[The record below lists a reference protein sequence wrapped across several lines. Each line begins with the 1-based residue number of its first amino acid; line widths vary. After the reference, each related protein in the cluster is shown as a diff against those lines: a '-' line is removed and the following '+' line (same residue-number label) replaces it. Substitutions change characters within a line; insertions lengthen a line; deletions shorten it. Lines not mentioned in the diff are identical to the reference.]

1 MRLRNFLIHGRLASV
16 AVLLLLVASAAQ
28 AGTVSGVVHNGT
40 NGNKAAAGV
49 DVLLIQLQG
58 GMSVVANTKT
68 DADGRYHFDNPGIG
82 QGPMLIRAVYR
93 GVFFHQPL
101 TPGTSTVDVTVYEP
115 TTNPAAIQVP
125 LRLLVFQPNGD
136 KLMVGEEYSI
146 QNNSN
151 PPAAY
156 FKQDGN
162 FEFTIPQGADL
173 DQVSTFGP
181 SGMPV
186 RQGTI
191 DKGKGRYAISYAFQ
205 PGQNGVRISYI
216 LPYTGNQAQIRES
229 STYDAQ
235 RVLLVIPPTM
245 QIASAGFNAAGTEQ
259 GFNVFSKES
268 MKAGTGFDVTV
279 SGTAPPPADA
289 VGVGG
294 APPDQANGRDSGPD
308 TTIETAPARIGDEK
322 WILLGGLAA
331 IFAVGVG
338 LLLRQP
344 VPEVA
349 SAPAPPPFPKAAK
362 RSAPRKQRQR
372 KPRARTALRRRE
384 DHAGSELESGLPER
398 HTAAPGIAAPGGHH
412 HGRGVCTGAGTRGA
426 IAARSGPG
434 LSRRA
439 CPLRSHLP
447 RTAGPMPATNGPQRA
462 RNGLTI
468 QFSEVEKRYGMRL
481 ALRGVSLA
489 IAAGRMRGAR
499 RPQRIGK
506 NDAAEDR
513 GAIDAAFARKNCI
526 LLRREIPSR
535 SRK

>member
-1 MRLRNFLIHGRLASV
+1 MKSRDNLIRRHLVSV
-16 AVLLLLVASAAQ
+16 AVLLLLVSAAAQ

-40 NGNKAAAGV
+40 NNNKATAGV

-58 GMSVVANTKT
+58 GMSVVASTKT
-68 DADGRYHFDNPGIG
+68 DADGRFHFDNPGIG

-101 TPGTSTVDVTVYEP
+101 TPGTSNLDVTIYEP

-125 LRLLVFQPNGD
+125 LRLLVFQPNGN

-146 QNNSN
+146 QNNSS

-162 FEFTIPQGADL
+162 FEFTIPQGAEL

-216 LPYTGNQAQIRES
+216 VPYTGNQAQIRES

-245 QIASAGFNAAGTEQ
+245 QVASAGFNAAGTEQ
-259 GFNVFSKES
+259 GYNVFSKES
-268 MKAGTGFDVTV
+268 LKAGTGFDVTV
-279 SGTAPPPADA
+279 SGTAPPPAEA
-289 VGVGG
+289 S
-294 APPDQANGRDSGPD
+294 ASSSPDQVNGRDSGSE
-308 TTIETAPARIGDEK
+308 TTIETAPARLGDEK

-338 LLLRQP
+338 LLLRKP
-344 VPEVA
+344 IPEVV
-349 SAPAPPPFPKAAK
+349 SAPAPPTAPKGRKAQRAAQAKAAAA
-362 RSAPRKQRQR
+362 APAPPPVERVTREVNSNLDSLKDTLLRLE
-372 KPRARTALRRRE
+372 LRRQ
-384 DHAGSELESGLPER
+384 
-398 HTAAPGIAAPGGHH
+398 
-412 HGRGVCTGAGTRGA
+412 AGTITDAEYALERG
-426 IAARSGPG
+426 
-434 LSRRA
+434 RA
-439 CPLRSHLP
+439 E
-447 RTAGPMPATNGPQRA
+447 Q
-462 RNGLTI
+462 
-468 QFSEVEKRYGMRL
+468 
-481 ALRGVSLA
+481 
-489 IAAGRMRGAR
+489 
-499 RPQRIGK
+499 
-506 NDAAEDR
+506 
-513 GAIDAAFARKNCI
+513 
-526 LLRREIPSR
+526 LLRDLVQS
-535 SRK
+535 

>member
-1 MRLRNFLIHGRLASV
+1 MKSRNDLVRWQLCSV
-16 AVLLLLVASAAQ
+16 AVLLLFVSAAAH

-40 NGNKAAAGV
+40 NSNKIAAGV

-58 GMSVVANTKT
+58 GMSVVASTKT
-68 DADGRYHFDNPGIG
+68 DAEGRYHFDNPGIG

-101 TPGTSTVDVTVYEP
+101 TPGTSTVDVTIFEP

-125 LRLLVFQPNGD
+125 LRLLVFQPNGG

-162 FEFTIPQGADL
+162 FEFTIPQGAEL

-216 LPYTGNQAQIRES
+216 IPYTGNQAQIRES

-245 QIASAGFNAAGTEQ
+245 QVASAGFSAAGTEQ
-259 GFNVFSKES
+259 GFAVFSKES
-268 MKAGTGFDVTV
+268 VKAGTGFDVTV

-289 VGVGG
+289 T
-294 APPDQANGRDSGPD
+294 ASSSPPDQVNGRDSSPE
-308 TTIETAPARIGDEK
+308 TTIEAAPARLGDEK

-338 LLLRQP
+338 LLLRKP

-349 SAPAPPPFPKAAK
+349 SAPAPTPAPKGRKAQRAAQAKAAPA
-362 RSAPRKQRQR
+362 APPTPPVERVTQEVNSNLDSLKDTLLRLE
-372 KPRARTALRRRE
+372 LRRQ
-384 DHAGSELESGLPER
+384 
-398 HTAAPGIAAPGGHH
+398 
-412 HGRGVCTGAGTRGA
+412 AGTITDAEYALERG
-426 IAARSGPG
+426 
-434 LSRRA
+434 RA
-439 CPLRSHLP
+439 E
-447 RTAGPMPATNGPQRA
+447 Q
-462 RNGLTI
+462 
-468 QFSEVEKRYGMRL
+468 
-481 ALRGVSLA
+481 
-489 IAAGRMRGAR
+489 
-499 RPQRIGK
+499 
-506 NDAAEDR
+506 
-513 GAIDAAFARKNCI
+513 
-526 LLRREIPSR
+526 LLRDLVQG
-535 SRK
+535 

>member
-1 MRLRNFLIHGRLASV
+1 
-16 AVLLLLVASAAQ
+16 
-28 AGTVSGVVHNGT
+28 
-40 NGNKAAAGV
+40 
-49 DVLLIQLQG
+49 
-58 GMSVVANTKT
+58 
-68 DADGRYHFDNPGIG
+68 
-82 QGPMLIRAVYR
+82 
-93 GVFFHQPL
+93 
-101 TPGTSTVDVTVYEP
+101 
-115 TTNPAAIQVP
+115 
-125 LRLLVFQPNGD
+125 VFQPNGD

-162 FEFTIPQGADL
+162 FEFTIPQGAEI

-245 QIASAGFNAAGTEQ
+245 QVASAGFNAAGTEQ

-268 MKAGTGFDVTV
+268 LKAGSGFDVSV

-289 VGVGG
+289 T
-294 APPDQANGRDSGPD
+294 ASSSSPSSADQVNGRDSSPD
-308 TTIETAPARIGDEK
+308 TTIETAPARLGDEK

-338 LLLRQP
+338 LLVRKP

-349 SAPAPPPFPKAAK
+349 SAPAPPPVPKGRKAQRAAQAKAAPAVLA
-362 RSAPRKQRQR
+362 APAPPVERITQEVNSNLDSLKDTLLRLE
-372 KPRARTALRRRE
+372 LRRQ
-384 DHAGSELESGLPER
+384 
-398 HTAAPGIAAPGGHH
+398 
-412 HGRGVCTGAGTRGA
+412 AGTITDTEYALERG
-426 IAARSGPG
+426 
-434 LSRRA
+434 RA
-439 CPLRSHLP
+439 EQVLRDLVQ
-447 RTAGPMPATNGPQRA
+447 G
-462 RNGLTI
+462 
-468 QFSEVEKRYGMRL
+468 
-481 ALRGVSLA
+481 
-489 IAAGRMRGAR
+489 
-499 RPQRIGK
+499 
-506 NDAAEDR
+506 
-513 GAIDAAFARKNCI
+513 
-526 LLRREIPSR
+526 
-535 SRK
+535 

>member
-1 MRLRNFLIHGRLASV
+1 MKSRNNQVRWRQFFSV
-16 AVLLLLVASAAQ
+16 VALLLFISAATR
-28 AGTVSGVVHNGT
+28 AGTVSGVIHNGT
-40 NGNKAAAGV
+40 NNNKIAPGV

-68 DADGRYHFDNPGIG
+68 DSDGRYHFDNPGIG

-162 FEFTIPQGADL
+162 FEFTIPQGAQL

-181 SGMPV
+181 MGMPV

-191 DKGKGRYAISYAFQ
+191 DKGKGRYSISYAFQ

-216 LPYTGNQAQIRES
+216 VPYTDNQAQFRES
-229 STYDAQ
+229 STYDSQ

-245 QIASAGFNAAGTEQ
+245 QVASAGFTAAGTEQ

-268 MKAGTGFDVTV
+268 VKTGTGFDVKV

-289 VGVGG
+289 SASS
-294 APPDQANGRDSGPD
+294 APPDQVNGRDSNSSPE
-308 TTIETAPARIGDEK
+308 TTVETAPARIGEEK

-338 LLLRQP
+338 LLLRKP

-349 SAPAPPPFPKAAK
+349 SAPAPPPAPKGRKAQRAAQAKAAPPP
-362 RSAPRKQRQR
+362 APRTPPVEKVQQEVNSNLDSLKDTLLRLE
-372 KPRARTALRRRE
+372 LRRQ
-384 DHAGSELESGLPER
+384 
-398 HTAAPGIAAPGGHH
+398 
-412 HGRGVCTGAGTRGA
+412 AGTITDAEYALERG
-426 IAARSGPG
+426 
-434 LSRRA
+434 RA
-439 CPLRSHLP
+439 E
-447 RTAGPMPATNGPQRA
+447 Q
-462 RNGLTI
+462 
-468 QFSEVEKRYGMRL
+468 
-481 ALRGVSLA
+481 
-489 IAAGRMRGAR
+489 
-499 RPQRIGK
+499 
-506 NDAAEDR
+506 
-513 GAIDAAFARKNCI
+513 
-526 LLRREIPSR
+526 LLRDLVQG
-535 SRK
+535 

>member
-1 MRLRNFLIHGRLASV
+1 MKLRNFLIHGRLASV
-16 AVLLLLVASAAQ
+16 AALLLMVAAAAQ
-28 AGTVSGVVHNGT
+28 AGTVTGVVHNGT
-40 NGNKAAAGV
+40 NGNKVAAGV
-49 DVLLIQLQG
+49 DMLLIQLQG

-68 DADGRYHFDNPGIG
+68 DSDGRYHFDNPGIG

-216 LPYTGNQAQIRES
+216 VPYTGNQAQLRES

-245 QIASAGFNAAGTEQ
+245 QIASAGFSAAGTEQ

-268 MKAGTGFDVTV
+268 MKAGNGFDVAV

-289 VGVGG
+289 SAGG
-294 APPDQANGRDSGPD
+294 SSPDQVNGRDSGPE
-308 TTIETAPARIGDEK
+308 TTIETAPARLGDEK

-338 LLLRQP
+338 LLVRQP
-344 VPEVA
+344 VHEVE
-349 SAPAPPPFPKAAK
+349 SAPAPPPVPKGRKAQRAAQVKAAPP
-362 RSAPRKQRQR
+362 APPTPPVERITQEVNSNLDSLKDTLLRLE
-372 KPRARTALRRRE
+372 LRRQ
-384 DHAGSELESGLPER
+384 
-398 HTAAPGIAAPGGHH
+398 
-412 HGRGVCTGAGTRGA
+412 AGTITDAEYALERG
-426 IAARSGPG
+426 
-434 LSRRA
+434 RA
-439 CPLRSHLP
+439 E
-447 RTAGPMPATNGPQRA
+447 Q
-462 RNGLTI
+462 
-468 QFSEVEKRYGMRL
+468 
-481 ALRGVSLA
+481 
-489 IAAGRMRGAR
+489 
-499 RPQRIGK
+499 
-506 NDAAEDR
+506 
-513 GAIDAAFARKNCI
+513 
-526 LLRREIPSR
+526 LLRDLVQG
-535 SRK
+535 

>member
-1 MRLRNFLIHGRLASV
+1 MKSRNNLVRGRLLNV
-16 AVLLLLVASAAQ
+16 AALLLLVSAAAQ

-40 NGNKAAAGV
+40 NSNKTAAGV

-58 GMSVVANTKT
+58 GMSVVANTKS
-68 DADGRYHFDNPGIG
+68 DSDGRYHFDNPGIG

-216 LPYTGNQAQIRES
+216 MPYTGNQAQIRES

-245 QIASAGFNAAGTEQ
+245 QLASAGFSAAGTEQ
-259 GFNVFSKES
+259 GYNVFSKES
-268 MKAGTGFDVTV
+268 LKAGNGFDVTV
-279 SGTAPPPADA
+279 SGTAPPPAEPSA
-289 VGVGG
+289 SSSST
-294 APPDQANGRDSGPD
+294 DQVNGRDSGPES
-308 TTIETAPARIGDEK
+308 TIETAPARLGDEK

-338 LLLRQP
+338 LLLRKP

-349 SAPAPPPFPKAAK
+349 SAPAPPPVPKGRKAQRAAQAKAAPA
-362 RSAPRKQRQR
+362 APPPPPVERVTQEVNSNLDSLKDTLLRLE
-372 KPRARTALRRRE
+372 LRRQ
-384 DHAGSELESGLPER
+384 
-398 HTAAPGIAAPGGHH
+398 
-412 HGRGVCTGAGTRGA
+412 AGTITDTEYALERG
-426 IAARSGPG
+426 
-434 LSRRA
+434 RA
-439 CPLRSHLP
+439 E
-447 RTAGPMPATNGPQRA
+447 Q
-462 RNGLTI
+462 
-468 QFSEVEKRYGMRL
+468 
-481 ALRGVSLA
+481 
-489 IAAGRMRGAR
+489 
-499 RPQRIGK
+499 
-506 NDAAEDR
+506 
-513 GAIDAAFARKNCI
+513 
-526 LLRREIPSR
+526 LLRDLVQG
-535 SRK
+535 

>member
-1 MRLRNFLIHGRLASV
+1 MKLWDYPIRRRLVSV
-16 AVLLLLVASAAQ
+16 VALLLLASAAAR

-40 NGNKAAAGV
+40 NNNKIAPGV

-58 GMSVVANTKT
+58 GMSVVASTKT
-68 DADGRYHFDNPGIG
+68 DADGRFHFDNPGIG

-101 TPGTSTVDVTVYEP
+101 TPGTSNLDVTVYEP

-162 FEFTIPQGADL
+162 FEFTIPQGAEI

-216 LPYTGNQAQIRES
+216 VPYTGNQAQIRES

-245 QIASAGFNAAGTEQ
+245 QVSSAGFNAAGTEQ
-259 GFNVFSKES
+259 GYNVFSKES
-268 MKAGTGFDVTV
+268 LKAGSGFDVTV
-279 SGTAPPPADA
+279 SGTAPPPAEA
-289 VGVGG
+289 S
-294 APPDQANGRDSGPD
+294 ASSSPDQVNGRDSSPE

-338 LLLRQP
+338 LLLRKP
-344 VPEVA
+344 IPEVA
-349 SAPAPPPFPKAAK
+349 SAPAPPPAPKGRKAQRAAQAAQTKAAAT
-362 RSAPRKQRQR
+362 APPPVEKIKQEVNSNLDSLKDTLLRLE
-372 KPRARTALRRRE
+372 LRRQ
-384 DHAGSELESGLPER
+384 
-398 HTAAPGIAAPGGHH
+398 
-412 HGRGVCTGAGTRGA
+412 AGTITDADYALERG
-426 IAARSGPG
+426 
-434 LSRRA
+434 RA
-439 CPLRSHLP
+439 E
-447 RTAGPMPATNGPQRA
+447 Q
-462 RNGLTI
+462 
-468 QFSEVEKRYGMRL
+468 
-481 ALRGVSLA
+481 
-489 IAAGRMRGAR
+489 
-499 RPQRIGK
+499 
-506 NDAAEDR
+506 
-513 GAIDAAFARKNCI
+513 
-526 LLRREIPSR
+526 LLRDLVQG
-535 SRK
+535 